1 MKKTNKI
8 LGLLA
13 CLGIFLVITYI
24 FKFIPFGLD
33 KTGVSRF
40 YLGNGASDTGAAN
53 LVTSVVLGFRGFDT
67 LGEVLVLF
75 LASLGV
81 GLVLGESKEDNSAK
95 TSSSLIMR
103 VMANLLF
110 PFILLFGA
118 YIFIHG
124 HLTPGGGFQGGAVF
138 ASGFLFV
145 YLVSAKKFHFGL
157 AETTESFS
165 GLVFAGLGILGLILS
180 GAFLFNFMPKGN
192 LMNLFSAGIIP
203 VIYIFIGIKVGS
215 ELSSIIYRM
224 MK

>member
-1 MKKTNKI
+1 MKKINKV
-8 LGLLA
+8 LAFFA
-13 CLGIFLVITYI
+13 CLGIFFVIAYV

-33 KTGVSRF
+33 KTGVSKF
-40 YLGNGASDTGAAN
+40 YLSSGSSDTGAAN

-81 GLVLGESKEDNSAK
+81 GLVLGEKEEDKSKK

-103 VMANLLF
+103 VMADLLF

-145 YLVSAKKFHFGL
+145 FLVGKKKFHFGI
-157 AETTESFS
+157 AESSESFS

-192 LMNLFSAGIIP
+192 SMSLFSAGIIP
-203 VIYIFIGIKVGS
+203 VIYVFIGIKVGS